1 MNLLAL
7 DTATRSCSVAVMI
20 GDRLAAEVS
29 TVTPRTHSA
38 HLMHITGEALALAH
52 LKPAEVDGF
61 AVTVGPGSF
70 TGLRI
75 GLSTVK
81 GLAFASGK
89 PCIGVSGLEALAAGC
104 PAYPHAICSLM
115 DARKGQVYAAVFRRS
130 GDRLMRIGQEKAA
143 SLEEVLAAA
152 ADGPCL
158 FVGDGAALHAERIR
172 SRLGDRAH
180 IAGSELNYP
189 RGGIVARI
197 ALALW
202 ADNPAAHATP
212 LLPRYLRRS
221 DVELGIRQSVAQT
234 ATPAV

>member
-7 DTATRSCSVAVMI
+7 DTSTRSCSVAVVI

-38 HLMHITGEALALAH
+38 HLMHMIGEALALAH

-89 PCIGVSGLEALAAGC
+89 PCIGVSGLEALAA
-104 PAYPHAICSLM
+104 
-115 DARKGQVYAAVFRRS
+115 AV
-130 GDRLMRIGQEKAA
+130 RLTRTRFAA
-143 SLEEVLAAA
+143 S
-152 ADGPCL
+152 
-158 FVGDGAALHAERIR
+158 
-172 SRLGDRAH
+172 
-180 IAGSELNYP
+180 
-189 RGGIVARI
+189 
-197 ALALW
+197 W
-202 ADNPAAHATP
+202 
-212 LLPRYLRRS
+212 
-221 DVELGIRQSVAQT
+221 
-234 ATPAV
+234 TPAKAKCTPPSSADPATG